1 MKINITVTKSEL
13 EEMELS
19 EDSLEEV
26 VYSNLE
32 PFDGIVLFDVYVSTV
47 GD

>member
-1 MKINITVTKSEL
+1 MKINITVSQREL
-13 EEMELS
+13 EEMDLS

-47 GD
+47 G